1 MFINSLLFAVTKSS
15 GLLSIK
21 MNVIANDE
29 CSTLADDTIDPTLV
43 CVASAD
49 NAGPCQVRLK

>member
-1 MFINSLLFAVTKSS
+1 MFVNSLLFAAAKPS

-21 MNVIANDE
+21 MNVITNGD
-29 CSTLADDTIDPTLV
+29 CSTMADDTIDPTLV
-43 CVASAD
+43 CVASAN